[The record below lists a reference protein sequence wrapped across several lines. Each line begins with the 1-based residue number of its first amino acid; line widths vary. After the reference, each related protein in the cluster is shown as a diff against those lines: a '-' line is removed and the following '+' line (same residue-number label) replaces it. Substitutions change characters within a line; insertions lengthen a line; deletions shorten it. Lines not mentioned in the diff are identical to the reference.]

1 MTARSPKIAIA
12 IEYQAPDQVVRSYR
26 SSPVIARQQR
36 SGNIKQR
43 YGAEF
48 LSMHRADLLDIF
60 TGDLPS
66 ESVHL
71 DADCVDTETRGD
83 VAVAR
88 FADGGEIEADIVI
101 GVDGIHSAVRDSLLG
116 PIEPTFTGC
125 ICWRGMAPIDAVSH
139 MSDALD
145 MTAWWGP
152 HGHVVHYPVRRGD
165 LVNFV
170 AHFDSDGWTGESWN
184 HECDRSELMDTYGEW
199 NESLLRLIKSS
210 DRYYKWALFDR
221 DQRPARFAAPRQ
233 ANPPGVARRAAET
246 RYRHEAARPLRQGQ
260 IAEPGRLA
268 LRLRLVG
275 GRRLFDA

>member
-1 MTARSPKIAIA
+1 MEDAAIA

-26 SSPVIARQQR
+26 SGRVIARQQR
-36 SGNIKQR
+36 SGNIMQR

-60 TGDLPS
+60 TGALPS

-71 DADCVDTETRGD
+71 DADCVDTETWGD
-83 VAVAR
+83 VAVVR
-88 FADGGEIEADIVI
+88 FADGGEIEADILI
-101 GVDGIHSAVRDSLLG
+101 GADGIHSAVRDSLFG
-116 PIEPTFTGC
+116 PIESTFTGC

-152 HGHVVHYPVRRGD
+152 HGHVVHYPVRRGE

-184 HECDRSELMDTYGEW
+184 HECDRSELMDT
-199 NESLLRLIKSS
+199 
-210 DRYYKWALFDR
+210 
-221 DQRPARFAAPRQ
+221 
-233 ANPPGVARRAAET
+233 
-246 RYRHEAARPLRQGQ
+246 
-260 IAEPGRLA
+260 
-268 LRLRLVG
+268 
-275 GRRLFDA
+275 